1 MPCSVNTKHD
11 KFQLLCIGDK
21 LSSAKLVEALN
32 NGNQASAGDA
42 ESLLDDFDGLTFSL
56 ANVMVFKKSLTQP
69 EVLANLVALG
79 PDCNNLT
86 KCQVSVI

>member
-1 MPCSVNTKHD
+1 M
-11 KFQLLCIGDK
+11 
-21 LSSAKLVEALN
+21 EALN
-32 NGNQASAGDA
+32 NGSQASAGDA
-42 ESLLDDFDGLTFSL
+42 ESLFDDFDGLNYSL

-86 KCQVSVI
+86 HCHVSLNTILSLVVSI